1 MDAKEKYLIA
11 KGVYES
17 AGSAMLYLAIA
28 VIVCVVGVGL
38 LIYFFRRDKLND
50 LVKYAIG
57 IVAGIAICA
66 LVLMTYLKFECIK
79 ADYRIDLSNMLF
91 YPILAELI
99 IAVAGGVAMLIC
111 SLFGKKAT
119 KIAGIVT
126 ALGLL
131 GGFIAIMVE
140 MAKYYPTIA
149 DWYEFTNTTG
159 LIVSG
164 VIFMVV
170 IAVIYFLGDKR
181 KISDTRSIVYGAV
194 SIALSFA
201 LSYVKFFEMPQ
212 GGSVTFASLLPLM
225 IYCCMFGTRRGTIV
239 CLVYGLLQAIQ
250 DPWILHPMQFLLDY
264 PLAFGLIG
272 VSGIFV
278 EKNVFKNKKILG
290 FLVGGVVAVVGRY
303 ICHVLSGVFAFAEYA
318 NVNSAF
324 VYSLTYNSFAF
335 IDMIIALAAGSLLF
349 ASKAFTSQMERS
361 SDIGEAKAVAPIETI
376 DDEDDNFVYP
386 DDVKNSEGEVSEDKV
401 ENDDAVAVVE
411 ETPIE
416 EEQSGEIKAEE

>member
-1 MDAKEKYLIA
+1 MEEMTMYDIV
-11 KGVYES
+11 KGVYEG
-17 AGSAMLYLAIA
+17 AGSVMLYLAIA

-38 LIYFFRRDKLND
+38 LVYFFKRDRFND
-50 LVKYAIG
+50 FIKYAVG
-57 IVAGIAICA
+57 IVAGLAICA
-66 LVLMTYLKFECIK
+66 LVIMTYLRFECIK
-79 ADYRIDLSNMLF
+79 ADDRIDLSNMLF
-91 YPILAELI
+91 YPILAELV
-99 IAVAGGVAMLIC
+99 VALAGFIAMLIC
-111 SLFGKKAT
+111 SLFNKNAV

-126 ALGLL
+126 AVGLL

-149 DWYEFTNTTG
+149 DWYEYTNTTG

-164 VIFMVV
+164 VIFML
-170 IAVIYFLGDKR
+170 IIGVIYFLGDKR

-194 SIALSFA
+194 SIALAFA

-278 EKNVFKNKKILG
+278 EKNVFKIKTSKPQLNKILG
-290 FLVGGVVAVVGRY
+290 FLVGGIVAVVGRY

-318 NVNSAF
+318 NVSSAL

-335 IDMIIALAAGSLLF
+335 IDMIIALAAGSMLF
-349 ASKAFTSQMERS
+349 MSKAFTAQMEKS
-361 SDIGEAKAVAPIETI
+361 SDIGEAKKEVVTETF
-376 DDEDDNFVYP
+376 DEDDDDDFVYP
-386 DDVKNSEGEVSEDKV
+386 DDVKNTSENSASDEIKV
-401 ENDDAVAVVE
+401 CDNDDLE
-411 ETPIE
+411 
-416 EEQSGEIKAEE
+416 